1 VGLVGGALLNG
12 AESIGM
18 RLLLPAQPA
27 TGAAK
32 LQAIAD
38 TGMTYP
44 VLVTLGTLAIPFMII
59 GFLALTHLLA
69 QRAPRTGRVAV
80 TLLLT
85 GMFGFF
91 GMHVLSLAQ
100 VPLSQSADL
109 VQAGALLDGMEAH
122 PLLGM
127 MFLAPFLAGTV
138 LGLLVLIAGLLRT
151 KSVPRWISFTMLAFL
166 VVDFALRNAGPVDAH
181 WLWIVACIGAA
192 RSILVAPARPTAV
205 SG

>member
-1 VGLVGGALLNG
+1 MLPTPGATCSGEKEENLMSHTTLPASALPVHDQPTPRTVPVSRRLAVVGLVGGALLNG

-38 TGMTYP
+38 TGMTYA

-91 GMHVLSLAQ
+91 GRHVLSLAQ
-100 VPLSQSADL
+100 VPLSQSAC
-109 VQAGALLDGMEAH
+109 
-122 PLLGM
+122 
-127 MFLAPFLAGTV
+127 
-138 LGLLVLIAGLLRT
+138 
-151 KSVPRWISFTMLAFL
+151 PR
-166 VVDFALRNAGPVDAH
+166 
-181 WLWIVACIGAA
+181 
-192 RSILVAPARPTAV
+192 
-205 SG
+205 